1 VLAAGWDEQAL
12 HDAASIC
19 GLFNLMNRIVDG
31 LGIDAGRDYFALSSR
46 RLADN
51 GYSGLRDML

>member
-1 VLAAGWDEQAL
+1 VLIAGWDERAL

-31 LGIDAGRDYFALSSR
+31 LGLRAGDEYFAPSSGWPR
-46 RLADN
+46 SAMP
-51 GYSGLRDML
+51 G

>member
-1 VLAAGWDEQAL
+1 
-12 HDAASIC
+12 
-19 GLFNLMNRIVDG
+19 LFNLMNRIVDG